1 VDAVAKAEDRDK
13 VKVKASVLL
22 RPHQL
27 APNALPATLTLAS
40 LRMAQAQRR
49 TAHPARKVRV
59 VTALSAA
66 RVTLPLKGCRVMTS
80 SINLLLI
87 TKKTISNPVPMPIW
101 VPKAGS
107 MPLAISLVAAQ
118 AVNPTPP

>member
-1 VDAVAKAEDRDK
+1 MDAVAKAEDRDK

-27 APNALPATLTLAS
+27 APNAHRATPTLAS
-40 LRMAQAQRR
+40 PRMAQAQRT
-49 TAHPARKVRV
+49 TAHPARKALV